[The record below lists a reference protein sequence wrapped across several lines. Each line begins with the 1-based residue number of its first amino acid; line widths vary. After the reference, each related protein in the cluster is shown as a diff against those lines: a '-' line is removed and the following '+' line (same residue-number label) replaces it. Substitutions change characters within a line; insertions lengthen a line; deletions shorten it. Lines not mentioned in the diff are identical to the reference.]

1 MRRLMHKIIQ
11 LLDGTPAVYG
21 KRQAGQSLVE
31 MALITPILI
40 IMLMGMVEIGW
51 FANNYLTLLD
61 VARAG
66 ARRAAVLQEQFS
78 PLEWN
83 NAASY
88 VPVTTVDANDY
99 TEQGLVPSATYKLTM
114 PVTYAVDP
122 NNPGALTDTGGARN
136 NQRLCDPLVPDP
148 RFYRELVCVMLASL
162 NPLAID
168 SANNVDDI
176 VISGFSLARITSPQ
190 ITDPPGASND
200 VLGADVRPGG
210 AGATTH
216 VVVTGRY
223 PTNANECDVM
233 VTNPDT
239 TPSFAVVS
247 AGDPLRAN
255 ANGMFEN
262 RDPFDFNQ
270 NNQRDVRAIDNNG
283 TALGNTLFTEAAGY
297 DPIVTTLE
305 TAEKAV
311 GFSFTGQ
318 RWIPDTGCLGSNFT
332 VRRVEQ
338 LVNLPNFQMTD
349 EERRLRLPHQGIVLV
364 EIFWEHSML
373 LQFPV
378 FNPVIDAF
386 AGDVTPTISVWAI
399 FPLPQAEPSNA
410 TLGLPNN

>member
-1 MRRLMHKIIQ
+1 MHRLLQNIIQ

-21 KRQAGQSLVE
+21 KRQSGQSLVE

-40 IMLMGMVEIGW
+40 IMFMGMVEIGW

-78 PLEWN
+78 PLEWKN
-83 NAASY
+83 EASY
-88 VPVTTVDANDY
+88 VPVIDVSANDY
-99 TEQGLVPSATYKLTM
+99 TEQGLALTNSSDLTM
-114 PVTYAVDP
+114 PINFPVDP
-122 NNPGALTDTGGARN
+122 NNQTVITSDTGGIRG
-136 NQRLCDPLVPDP
+136 NQRNCNPAYSDP
-148 RFYRELVCVMLASL
+148 RFYRELICVMLASL
-162 NPLAID
+162 NPLTLD
-168 SANNVDDI
+168 ETNNVDDI

-190 ITDPPGASND
+190 GSPAIT
-200 VLGADVRPGG
+200 VLGPDVRPGG
-210 AGATTH
+210 VAATTH

-223 PTNANECDVM
+223 PTNANECDVA
-233 VTNPDT
+233 VTNPTT
-239 TPSFAVVS
+239 TPVFSVVP
-247 AGDPLRAN
+247 AGDSRRTAAN
-255 ANGMFEN
+255 SLFEN

-270 NNQRDVRAIDNNG
+270 NNQRDVRALDNNG
-283 TALGNTLFTEAAGY
+283 TALGNGLFTEAVGY
-297 DPIVTTLE
+297 DPVVTSLSY
-305 TAEKAV
+305 AERAV
-311 GFSFTGQ
+311 GFSMTGQ
-318 RWIPDTGCLGSNFT
+318 RWIPETGCLGSNFT

-378 FNPVIDAF
+378 FNPVVASF
-386 AGDVTPTISVWAI
+386 AGDITPLISVWAI
-399 FPLPQAEPSNA
+399 FPLPQVEPSNA